1 MTFVSTDTD
10 IGTVLSTFAGSALAG
25 QRALVAGAASGMG
38 RATAIALAAS
48 GAEVVVSDIREE
60 ALEETATAIER
71 QAGRAVATLVV
82 GDLSDADAVAR
93 IVAAAVDALGGL
105 TTLVNCAGIAH
116 FQGADGADAAT
127 QWRQILDTNLTS
139 AYLLADAVRPHL
151 RAAGGGSITNVGS
164 VMAKRSYRG
173 REGHAYSSS
182 KAGIIGLTRSLAL
195 ALGPD
200 RVRVNAILPGLVRTR
215 LATRLLDRAQALNE
229 EGRGVP
235 VGRVGE
241 PVDIAAC
248 AVFLA
253 SDAGS
258 FITGAEIV
266 MDGGTSIEMDMTRFL
281 S

>member
-10 IGTVLSTFAGSALAG
+10 IGTVLSTFTRSALG
-25 QRALVAGAASGMG
+25 GKRALVAGAASGMG
-38 RATAIALAAS
+38 RATAIALAVS
-48 GAEVVVSDIREE
+48 GAEVVVSDIRQQE
-60 ALEETATAIER
+60 LEETATAIER
-71 QAGRAVATLVV
+71 QAGRAVATLTV

-105 TTLVNCAGIAH
+105 TTLVNCTGIAR

-127 QWRQILDTNLTS
+127 QWRQVLDTNLTS

-173 REGHAYSSS
+173 REGHAYSAS
-182 KAGIIGLTRSLAL
+182 KAGINGLTQSLAL

-215 LATRLLDRAQALNE
+215 LATRLLDRAQELNE

-258 FITGAEIV
+258 FITGAQIV

>member
-10 IGTVLSTFAGSALAG
+10 IGAVLSTFSRSALDG
-25 QRALVAGAASGMG
+25 KQALVAGAASGMG
-38 RATAIALAAS
+38 RATALALAAA
-48 GAEVVVSDIREE
+48 GAEVVVSDLREPE
-60 ALEETATAIER
+60 LQETASAIER
-71 QAGRAVATLVV
+71 QTGRAVATVV
-82 GDLSDADAVAR
+82 VDDLSQTDAAAR
-93 IVAAAVDALGGL
+93 IVDAAVAAHGGL
-105 TTLVNCAGIAH
+105 TTLVNCAGIAR

-127 QWRQILDTNLTS
+127 QWQQILDTNLTS
-139 AYLLADAVRPHL
+139 AYLLADAARPHL
-151 RAAGGGSITNVGS
+151 RTAGGGSITNVGS
-164 VMAKRSYRG
+164 VMSKRSYRG
-173 REGHAYSSS
+173 REGHAYSAS
-182 KAGIIGLTRSLAL
+182 KAGINGLTQSLAL

-215 LATRLLDRAQALNE
+215 LATRLLDRAQELNE
-229 EGRGVP
+229 DGRGVP

-258 FITGAEIV
+258 FITGAQIV

-281 S
+281 A